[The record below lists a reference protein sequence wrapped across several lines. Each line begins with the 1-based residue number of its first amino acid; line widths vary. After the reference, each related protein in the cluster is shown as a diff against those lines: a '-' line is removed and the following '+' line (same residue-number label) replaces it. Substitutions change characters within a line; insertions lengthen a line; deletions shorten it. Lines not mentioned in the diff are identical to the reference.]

1 MWISNSSGRSNIQF
15 GSGGTFVADNL
26 ASGLQRIIRGQP
38 TPASAKAIEL
48 SFRPL
53 LPLILV
59 GSGLLY
65 NQGRETLKG
74 PQSENSAWL
83 RVLGESSLA
92 YLVLANTTGLY
103 PLFGIALAAYR
114 AGKEQSGLGQV
125 KALVNT
131 AVTLSMGYA
140 GVNLFKLM
148 SKVDSEIDNEMLFKA
163 LGTRD
168 QSSTKDR
175 EVIQDWLK
183 KLSAHEDEKVSQLGE
198 SLKNLGQTLEE
209 NADNFDLAKKGKTDA
224 VLEAAQNI
232 TERLQHLKAEIF
244 ERFGQVEKQALQTLD
259 GDANRRIAK
268 NLMSNVRYSQSGF
281 VKGLRAMNPV
291 FGYVIVGLMIGTP
304 VANLINRFIGKRYP
318 SLQEKQFNQSILP
331 SENRIWNGQTGYNWE
346 KAIKDPNAEINI
358 GPTMIQAKNTQPAI
372 WWPGINNNQPIQ

>member
-1 MWISNSSGRSNIQF
+1 MRISNSSGRSNIQF
-15 GSGGTFVADNL
+15 GNSGAFVADGL

-53 LPLILV
+53 LPLILA

-74 PQSENSAWL
+74 PQSENNAWL

-148 SKVDSEIDNEMLFKA
+148 SKVDGRIDDEMLLKA
-163 LGTRD
+163 MSAKD
-168 QSSTKDR
+168 KPTKDQ
-175 EVIQDWLK
+175 ELIQSWLN
-183 KLSAHEDEKVSQLGE
+183 KLSAHDDENVRGLGN
-198 SLKNLGQTLEE
+198 SLKELGGELQK
-209 NADNFDLAKKGKTDA
+209 NADNINSAKQGKTDA
-224 VLEAAQNI
+224 LMEASQAI
-232 TERLQHLKAEIF
+232 TERLKSLKSEVF
-244 ERFGQVEKQALQTLD
+244 ERFTQVEKTALQVLE
-259 GDANRRIAK
+259 GDANRRVAK

-291 FGYVIVGLMIGTP
+291 LGYMIVGLMVGTP
-304 VANLINRFIGKRYP
+304 IAGLINRFIGKRYP
-318 SLQEKQFNQSILP
+318 SLQEKKFNQSILP
-331 SENRIWNGQTGYNWE
+331 SENRIWNGQAGYNWE
-346 KAIKDPNAEINI
+346 KAIKDTNAEINI
-358 GPTMIQAKNTQPAI
+358 GPTMIQFKNAQPAI
-372 WWPGINNNQPIQ
+372 WWPGINNNQPLQ